1 MHVLY
6 ILHYFLLIIDCFSI
20 FAYGNTYYLRNIM
33 NKKVVRQDAPTVYL
47 IDGSSFLYRAFYALK
62 PMVTPSG
69 THVGAVYGFCRMVK
83 KIIDTF
89 NPEYLV
95 LVWDSKGPTQRHE
108 IYKEYKET
116 RQAAPMHLFDQKF
129 IIQDFAHQI
138 NLPQVEKSGYEADDL
153 LYSLARD
160 FSQKGY
166 KVVIITTDKDLGQA
180 VDGDI
185 VLYDAFKQEISD
197 KAAIEARYGFP
208 IEKLPFYFALCG
220 DSSDNIPGVRGI
232 GPKGATDLV
241 QQFDSLQDLYN
252 RIQNVP
258 KERTRELLLASQE
271 HAFLSE
277 KLFLL
282 QYIDLH
288 LSEKDLQFKP
298 EDWQLARGFFD
309 KYDFKS
315 LVKELPGGPVE
326 VTQKREY
333 KPHAEYITVTD
344 AKILQQVI
352 TEIKQQGAVS
362 LDTETDGITV
372 SQARLVGLSACV
384 KPGKAY
390 YIPFDHVH
398 KGELSQQEVLA
409 VFKPI
414 FADPKIKKYFHH
426 AKFDMHILANA
437 GIGINGLDFDTLV
450 AASLLRKDNE
460 RIGLKVLSETYF
472 NEPMLS
478 FDDIVK
484 KNKFKDFSH
493 VPLELATE
501 YAAADAHQTL
511 KLVHVLKKELEA
523 EKLSSLFYDIEL
535 PIVSILFA
543 MEQYGIVCDTKVLDE
558 LNVRVTHDLEKI
570 HDEIISLIGQQYF
583 AINLN
588 SPQQLKEVL
597 FDHLKLPTLKKTTS
611 RASYSTDQEV
621 LEELARIHPVP
632 ALIIKYRELAKL
644 KSTYIEGLR
653 QWINPKTGKIHTT
666 FNQTLVATG
675 RLSSSDPNLQ
685 NIPTIVENDKQLHIR
700 SAFKADPGQIFIAA
714 DYSQIELRVV
724 AYLSQDAAL
733 LHAFKNNIDIH
744 THTAAKIFDVP
755 ETAVTREQ
763 RQLGK
768 RINFSIL
775 YGLTPYGLSKDLN
788 IPFAD
793 AKKYIDKY
801 FEEHAGIV
809 TWMDAVVEKTKELGY
824 VQTLWGR
831 RRYVPGIYERNKTL
845 YDAARRIAIN
855 TPAQGTQAE
864 LMKIAMVR
872 LDARFK
878 QEKLDA
884 HMVLQIHDEII
895 VTTGQD
901 QKDRVEKVMAE
912 VMQGVVGWN
921 VPLVVS
927 LSSGYTWAEVS

>member
-1 MHVLY
+1 
-6 ILHYFLLIIDCFSI
+6 
-20 FAYGNTYYLRNIM
+20 M
-33 NKKVVRQDAPTVYL
+33 NKKTIYL

-62 PMVTPSG
+62 PMLTPSG

-89 NPEYLV
+89 NPEHLA

-108 IYKEYKET
+108 MYKEYKET

-129 IIQDFAHQI
+129 IIQDFAGQI
-138 NLPQVEKSGYEADDL
+138 HLPQVEKSGYEADDL
-153 LYSLARD
+153 LYSIARD
-160 FSQKGY
+160 FAKKGY
-166 KVVIITTDKDLGQA
+166 KVVLITTDKDLGQA
-180 VDGDI
+180 VDGNI
-185 VLYDAFKQEISD
+185 VLYDAFKQETFD
-197 KAAIEARYGFP
+197 KAAIETRYGFP

-241 QQFDSLQDLYN
+241 QQFDSLKDLYE
-252 RIQNVP
+252 RIQEVP
-258 KERTRELLLASQE
+258 KERTRDLLKASQQE
-271 HAFLSE
+271 AFLSE
-277 KLFLL
+277 QLFSLL
-282 QYIDLH
+282 YIDLH
-288 LSEKDLQFKP
+288 LSEKDLSFSP
-298 EDWQLARGFFD
+298 ADWQLARGFFD

-315 LVKELPGGPVE
+315 LLKELPGGQTV
-326 VTQKREY
+326 VTEKREY
-333 KPHAEYITVTD
+333 KPHAEYLTVTD
-344 AKILQQVI
+344 STTLHQVI
-352 TEIKQQGAVS
+352 QEIKQEGAVS
-362 LDTETDGITV
+362 IDTETDGITV
-372 SQARLVGLSACV
+372 SQARLVGLSVAT

-398 KGELSQQEVLA
+398 KGELSQQEVLDA
-409 VFKPI
+409 FKPV
-414 FADPKIKKYFHH
+414 FADAKIKKYFHH

-511 KLVHVLKKELEA
+511 KLVTVLKKELES
-523 EKLSSLFYDIEL
+523 EKLLSLYNDIEL
-535 PIVSILFA
+535 PIVSILFE
-543 MEQYGIVCDTKVLDE
+543 MEQYGIICDTKVLDE
-558 LNVRVTHDLEKI
+558 LNTRVTRDLEKI
-570 HDEIISLIGQQYF
+570 HDEIIALIGQQFF

-588 SPQQLKEVL
+588 SPQQLKELL
-597 FDHLKLPTLKKTTS
+597 FEHLKLPTSKKTTS

-621 LEELARIHPVP
+621 LEELALIHPVP

-685 NIPTIVENDKQLHIR
+685 NIPTMVEGDKQLHIR
-700 SAFKADPGQIFIAA
+700 SAFKADPGHIFISA

-724 AYLSQDAAL
+724 AYLSQDPAL
-733 LHAFKNNIDIH
+733 LHAFKHNIDIH
-744 THTAAKIFDVP
+744 THTAARIFDVP
-755 ETAVTREQ
+755 ENQVTREQ

-801 FEEHAGIV
+801 FEEHPGIV

-831 RRYVPGIYERNKTL
+831 RRYVPGIYERNKSL

-855 TPAQGTQAE
+855 TPAQGTQSE
-864 LMKIAMVR
+864 LMKIAMIK
-872 LDARFK
+872 LDKAFK

-884 HMVLQIHDEII
+884 HIVLQIHDELL
-895 VTTGQD
+895 VTVCED
-901 QKDRVEKVMAE
+901 QKKRAQKVMRE
-912 VMQGVVGWN
+912 VMQQVVDWN
-921 VPLVVS
+921 VPLVVT
-927 LSSGYTWAEVS
+927 LAEGYSWAEASK

>member
-1 MHVLY
+1 MVIDSTQIRKTMIKETVLK
-6 ILHYFLLIIDCFSI
+6 
-20 FAYGNTYYLRNIM
+20 NP
-33 NKKVVRQDAPTVYL
+33 PTIYL

-62 PMVTPSG
+62 PMISPSG
-69 THVGAVYGFCRMVK
+69 EHVGAVYGFCRMLK

-89 NPEYLV
+89 NPDYLA
-95 LVWDSKGPTQRHE
+95 LVWDSKGTTQRHE
-108 IYKEYKET
+108 IFKEYKQT

-129 IIQDFAHQI
+129 IIQDFAQHI
-138 NLPQVEKSGYEADDL
+138 HLPQVEKSGYEADDL
-153 LYSLARD
+153 LYSIARD
-160 FSQKGY
+160 FSKRGY
-166 KVVIITTDKDLGQA
+166 KVVLITTDKDLGQA
-180 VDGDI
+180 VNDFI
-185 VLYDAFKQEISD
+185 VLYDAFKQETLG
-197 KAAIEARYGFP
+197 KQEIETRYGFA

-241 QQFDSLQDLYN
+241 SQFNSLADLYE
-252 RIQNVP
+252 RIHEVP
-258 KERTRELLLASQE
+258 KERTRELLLASKE
-271 HAFLSE
+271 NAFLSE

-282 QYIDLH
+282 LYIDLH
-288 LSEKDLQFKP
+288 LTEKDLQFNP
-298 EDWQLARGFFD
+298 QDWPLARGFFD

-315 LVKELPGGPVE
+315 LLKELPGGPVE
-326 VTQKREY
+326 VSQKRAY
-333 KPHAEYITVTD
+333 KPHAQYLTITDSTS
-344 AKILQQVI
+344 LQQL
-352 TEIKQQGAVS
+352 IKDIKEHGAVS

-372 SQARLVGLSACV
+372 SQARLVGISASV

-390 YIPFDHVH
+390 YVPFDHVH
-398 KGELSQQEVLA
+398 KGELSQQEVLQA
-409 VFKPI
+409 FKPV
-414 FADPKIKKYFHH
+414 FADRGIKKYFHH
-426 AKFDMHILANA
+426 AKFDMHILAGA
-437 GIGINGLDFDTLV
+437 GMSIDGLDFDTLI

-460 RIGLKVLSETYF
+460 RIGLKVLSESYF
-472 NEPMLS
+472 NEPMLAY
-478 FDDIVK
+478 DDIVK

-511 KLVHVLKKELEA
+511 KLVNVMKKELES
-523 EKLSSLFYDIEL
+523 ENLLTLFYEIEM
-535 PIVSILFA
+535 PIVSILFD
-543 MEQYGIVCDTKVLDE
+543 MEHRGIFCDTRVLDE
-558 LNVRVTHDLEKI
+558 LNVRVTGDLEKI
-570 HDEIISLIGQQYF
+570 HDEIISLIGEQYF

-588 SPQQLKEVL
+588 SPAQLKEVL

-621 LEELARIHPVP
+621 LEELALIHPVP

-666 FNQTLVATG
+666 FNQTYVATG
-675 RLSSSDPNLQ
+675 RLSSSEPNLQ
-685 NIPTIVENDKQLHIR
+685 NIPIMIEDDKQLHIR
-700 SAFKADPGQIFIAA
+700 SAFKADPGSIFISA

-724 AYLSQDAAL
+724 AYLSQDPAL

-744 THTAAKIFDVP
+744 SHTAARIFDVP
-755 ETAVTREQ
+755 ETSVTREQ

-801 FEEHAGIV
+801 FEEHPGIV
-809 TWMDAVVEKTKELGY
+809 AWMDAVIEKTKELGY

-831 RRYVPGIYERNKTL
+831 RRYVPGIYERNRTL

-872 LDARFK
+872 LDTRFK

-884 HMVLQIHDEII
+884 HMVLQIHDEIL
-895 VTTGQD
+895 VTTRED
-901 QKDRVEKVMAE
+901 QKDHVEKIMLE
-912 VMQGVVGWN
+912 VMQSVVDWN
-921 VPLVVS
+921 VPLLVS
-927 LSSGYTWAEVS
+927 ISSGYTWAHVS